1 MSIDKTSLPPLNPVP
16 TASAPQKVAAQGE
29 QAFNLNFLPN
39 ALIPIID
46 RPVMQVGNVQ
56 DQTRLS
62 SAAHLIADL
71 LQAADELVQQKP
83 YQANGVLTTSPKD
96 VAKFALAL
104 KSAISQSGLFYESH
118 ITQVMAGERSPQE
131 VLQDPKNKQ
140 LENSAQLIT
149 QQLAMLDDQKMLW
162 TGQVW
167 PDQSMDWVIHFAPPP
182 ELRIDHWINK
192 DASQKNE
199 PSERAQ
205 YVVSE
210 MTLTLPK
217 LGRLSAYISL
227 VDGQVGIRIKAEMIE
242 TQALLDQAKP
252 RLFDAM
258 ISSGQR
264 LSALEVDLL

>member
-1 MSIDKTSLPPLNPVP
+1 VSIDKTSLPPLNPVP
-16 TASAPQKVAAQGE
+16 TASAPQKVAAQGD
-29 QAFNLNFLPN
+29 QAFNLNLLPN
-39 ALIPIID
+39 ALSPIID

-56 DQTRLS
+56 DQTQLS

-83 YQANGVLTTSPKD
+83 FQAAGVLTTSPKD
-96 VAKFALAL
+96 VAKFALTL
-104 KSAISQSGLFYESH
+104 KSSISQSGLFYESH
-118 ITQVMAGERSPQE
+118 ITQVMIGERSPQE

-140 LENSAQLIT
+140 LENNSQLIT

-167 PDQSMDWVIHFAPPP
+167 PSQSMDWAIHFAPPP
-182 ELRIDHWINK
+182 ELRVDPWENE

-199 PSERAQ
+199 PLERAQ

-210 MTLTLPK
+210 MKLTLPK
-217 LGRLSAYISL
+217 LGKLATYISL
-227 VDGQVGIRIKAEMIE
+227 VDGEVGIRIKAEIPE
-242 TQALLDQAKP
+242 TQALLDHAKP
-252 RLFDAM
+252 RLFEAM